1 MTSRT
6 PMTGDIRRAFTLVEL
21 VVSASLMIA
30 GLAIFGQLTTAT
42 GRTWSQTRQHNV
54 AMEELSSQ
62 LDRLVALPNGMIDEA
77 LKGLTPS
84 DAAADSLPG
93 VTLEAK
99 RFDDR
104 DGQRIE
110 LSIDWDRGRPS
121 KPMRLVGW
129 LADIPAS
136 EPETEESSR

>member
-1 MTSRT
+1 MRSRN
-6 PMTGDIRRAFTLVEL
+6 PRNRKMRHAFTLIEL
-21 VVSASLMIA
+21 VVSASLVIA

-42 GRTWSQTRQHNV
+42 GRTWVQTRQHNV

-62 LDRLVALPNGMIDEA
+62 LDRLVALPSGMIDDAISE
-77 LKGLTPS
+77 LKPS
-84 DAAADSLPG
+84 EGAVDSLPG
-93 VTLEAK
+93 VKLEAK

-104 DGQRIE
+104 DGARIE

-121 KPMRLVGW
+121 QPLRLTGW
-129 LADIPAS
+129 IAGTPAS

>member
-1 MTSRT
+1 
-6 PMTGDIRRAFTLVEL
+6 
-21 VVSASLMIA
+21 
-30 GLAIFGQLTTAT
+30 
-42 GRTWSQTRQHNV
+42 V
-54 AMEELSSQ
+54 AVEELSSQ